1 MINLYVS
8 ASTDDKQYDMAQTLA
23 LVMRAIPHYDMRHV
37 AEVRQA
43 IGHYKGKRENTIIL
57 TLSSDRPWLAEG
69 MAADLADNLGQET
82 VLVAHHDA
90 PRRTYSQLDTL
101 PDNYTRRLG
110 IGQPA
115 YAYMPSNWARLV
127 SYDGTTHGLPKLA

>member
-8 ASTDDKQYDMAQTLA
+8 ASTDDKQYDMAETTA

-82 VLVAHHDA
+82 VLVAHIEA
-90 PRRTYSQLDTL
+90 PKRTFGPLDTL

-115 YAYMPSNWARLV
+115 YAYLPSNWARLV
-127 SYDGTTHGLPKLA
+127 TATGETIPLG